1 MFPNLQF
8 SQVRICY
15 ANLTIQFETLPCFA
29 ASFYDTFFAQDNIR
43 GIAGA
48 YISSASATEHEI
60 SIDPEYEEKLMAHKI
75 WKWDKNTAKQLSNN
89 SVISS
94 GCFGVF
100 I

>member
-1 MFPNLQF
+1 MATYCEYQGYTKRQDGCFQIYSL
-8 SQVRICY
+8 VRICY

-75 WKWDKNTAKQLSNN
+75 
-89 SVISS
+89 
-94 GCFGVF
+94 
-100 I
+100 